1 MREVPDDE
9 HNREIVGN
17 LDLAGLTGAAYD
29 PKRYYAVAQFAVV
42 LDVNEK
48 IRQCLVELL
57 EVLARCSRLHRVGIP
72 GLHVSVV
79 ICASGSSSRST
90 VSLSRAL

>member
-17 LDLAGLTGAAYD
+17 LDLAGLTGTAYD
-29 PKRYYAVAQFAVV
+29 PERYYAVAQFAVA

-57 EVLARCSRLHRVGIP
+57 EVLARSSPTPPRWPPSTPRKRGD
-72 GLHVSVV
+72 
-79 ICASGSSSRST
+79 CASGSSSRST
-90 VSLSRAL
+90 ASLSRAL